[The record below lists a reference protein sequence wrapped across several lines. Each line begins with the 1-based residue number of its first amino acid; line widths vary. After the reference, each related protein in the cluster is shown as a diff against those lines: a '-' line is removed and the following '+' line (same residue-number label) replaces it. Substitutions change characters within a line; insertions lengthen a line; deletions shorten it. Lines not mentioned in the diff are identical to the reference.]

1 MTSTPRRPPLPRAQA
16 CWYGA
21 MIIGG
26 VGFGLVGERRP
37 FGNDI
42 FAHPLMLFF
51 MTAMVGLLMVRAALA
66 RPVPEVIPERPLLL
80 GCFAGLAA
88 FLAGN
93 WIAAHVV
100 GG

>member
-1 MTSTPRRPPLPRAQA
+1 MPVRQRRQMPRALVY
-16 CWYGA
+16 WYGA
-21 MIIGG
+21 MAIGG
-26 VGFGLVGERRP
+26 LGFGLLGERRP
-37 FGNDI
+37 FGND
-42 FAHPLMLFF
+42 FFVHPLMLFF
-51 MTAMVGLLMVRAALA
+51 FVVMAGLLVTRAVLA

-93 WIAAHVV
+93 WIAAHAL

>member
-1 MTSTPRRPPLPRAQA
+1 MAGPQPTSLPRALVY
-16 CWYGA
+16 WYVA
-21 MIIGG
+21 MALGG
-26 VGFGLVGERRP
+26 LGFGLLGERRP
-37 FGNDI
+37 FGNDF

-51 MTAMVGLLMVRAALA
+51 MLVMIGLLLTRAVLA

-93 WIAAHVV
+93 WIAAHVL